1 MQWEIIRAEYVAS
14 AVKESQFP
22 AGDEPE
28 VAFIGRSNVGKSSL
42 INSLCRHNG
51 LARTSGEP
59 GKTRT
64 VNFFRVW
71 FKREDGLR
79 RSLFLV
85 DLPGYGYAKRSKSE
99 RQDLLDW
106 TQSYFRSSKRLRLV
120 VQLLDVRRELQPID
134 MTVHRWLLDEGLTV
148 QPVATK
154 IDTLS
159 RSAVGSALK
168 ALRTGLGMSV
178 DAPLLG
184 YSALTPSGRSE
195 LLARLVEAVD
205 FDATDI
211 V

>member
-22 AGDEPE
+22 EGDEPE
-28 VAFIGRSNVGKSSL
+28 VAFIGRSNVGKSTL

-79 RSLFLV
+79 RAIFLV

-99 RQDLLDW
+99 RQDLHDW

-120 VQLLDVRRELQPID
+120 VQLLDVRRDLQPLD
-134 MTVHRWLLDEGLTV
+134 LTVHRWLMDEGLSV

-154 IDTLS
+154 IDKLS

-168 ALRTGLGMSV
+168 ALRTGLGMSP
-178 DAPLLG
+178 DTPLLG

-205 FDATDI
+205 FDATDT

>member
-22 AGDEPE
+22 VGDEPE

-79 RSLFLV
+79 RALFLV

-120 VQLLDVRRELQPID
+120 VQLLDVRRELQPLD
-134 MTVHRWLLDEGLTV
+134 LTVHRWLLDEGLTV

-154 IDTLS
+154 IDKLS

-168 ALRTGLGMSV
+168 TLRTGLGMSV

-205 FDATDI
+205 FDATDN

>member
-22 AGDEPE
+22 VGDEPE

-120 VQLLDVRRELQPID
+120 VQLLDVRRELQPLD
-134 MTVHRWLLDEGLTV
+134 LTVHRWLMDEGLSV

-154 IDTLS
+154 IDKLS

-168 ALRTGLGMSV
+168 TLRTGLGMSV

-205 FDATDI
+205 FDATDN

>member
-22 AGDEPE
+22 EGDEPE

-79 RSLFLV
+79 RAIFLV

-99 RQDLLDW
+99 RQDLHDW

-120 VQLLDVRRELQPID
+120 VQLLDIRRDLQPLD
-134 MTVHRWLLDEGLTV
+134 LTVHRWLMDEGLSV

-154 IDTLS
+154 IDKLS

-168 ALRTGLGMSV
+168 ALRTGLGMSP
-178 DAPLLG
+178 DTPLLG

-205 FDATDI
+205 FDATDT

>member
-1 MQWEIIRAEYVAS
+1 MRWEVIRAEYVAS

-22 AGDEPE
+22 EGDELE

-64 VNFFRVW
+64 VNFYRIW
-71 FKREDGLR
+71 FKREDGVR
-79 RSLFLV
+79 RSIFLV

-99 RQDLLDW
+99 RQDLHDW

-120 VQLLDVRRELQPID
+120 IQLLDIRRDVQALD
-134 MTVHRWLLDEGLTV
+134 MEVYRWLLNEGLAV

-154 IDTLS
+154 TDKLS
-159 RSAVGSALK
+159 RSAVISAMREICQKLQ
-168 ALRTGLGMSV
+168 TSSETPM
-178 DAPLLG
+178 LG
-184 YSALTPSGRSE
+184 YSALAKIGREE
-195 LLARLVEAVD
+195 LLARIVEAVD
-205 FDATDI
+205 FDSIDQ

>member
-22 AGDEPE
+22 EGDEPE

-79 RSLFLV
+79 RAIFLV

-99 RQDLLDW
+99 RQDLHDW

-120 VQLLDVRRELQPID
+120 VQLLDVRRDLQPLD
-134 MTVHRWLLDEGLTV
+134 LTVHRWLMDEGLSV

-154 IDTLS
+154 IDKLS

-168 ALRTGLGMSV
+168 ALRTGLGMSP
-178 DAPLLG
+178 DTPLLG

-205 FDATDI
+205 FDATDT

>member
-120 VQLLDVRRELQPID
+120 VQLLDVRRELQPLD

-154 IDTLS
+154 IDKLS

-205 FDATDI
+205 FDATDT

>member
-22 AGDEPE
+22 EGDEPE

-79 RSLFLV
+79 RAIFLV

-99 RQDLLDW
+99 RQDLHDW

-120 VQLLDVRRELQPID
+120 VQLLDVRRDLQPID
-134 MTVHRWLLDEGLTV
+134 LTVHRWLMDEGLSV

-154 IDTLS
+154 IDKLS

-168 ALRTGLGMSV
+168 ALRTGLGMSP
-178 DAPLLG
+178 DTPLLG

-205 FDATDI
+205 FDATDT

>member
-22 AGDEPE
+22 EGDEPE

-79 RSLFLV
+79 RAIFLV

-99 RQDLLDW
+99 RQDLHDW

-120 VQLLDVRRELQPID
+120 VQLLDVRRDLQPLD
-134 MTVHRWLLDEGLTV
+134 LTVHRWLMDEGLLV

-154 IDTLS
+154 IDKLS

-168 ALRTGLGMSV
+168 VLRTGLGMSP
-178 DAPLLG
+178 DTPLLG

-205 FDATDI
+205 FDATDN

>member
-120 VQLLDVRRELQPID
+120 VQLLDVRRELQPLD

-154 IDTLS
+154 IDKLS